1 MSKCFETAMIAAQ
14 FGTDGTSPC
23 NLFMVNEAEAAAA
36 TALYARIYDLIVC
49 QVCEIPY
56 GRTHNMVEGR
66 EVPDAGLWWWYH

>member
-36 TALYARIYDLIVC
+36 TALYARIYDLVVC
-49 QVCEIPY
+49 QV
-56 GRTHNMVEGR
+56 
-66 EVPDAGLWWWYH
+66 